1 MASIISVA
9 IQSTAVCFI
18 ISFYFKY
25 TKEGLDS
32 KVYIHI
38 FCYMVKDLSKK
49 LFWEIWI
56 FEVFSILRNMGWFLG

>member
-1 MASIISVA
+1 
-9 IQSTAVCFI
+9 
-18 ISFYFKY
+18 
-25 TKEGLDS
+25 LDF

-56 FEVFSILRNMGWFLG
+56 FEVFSILKNMGWFFGIV